1 MEVRTVLHA
10 GFLLVVIAALLL
22 GGFVPC
28 PHACCPPTK
37 QCGRVQVVET
47 VAVLADT
54 WHADAPVAV
63 VAPAPVAIE
72 PVVHVRCE
80 PNPQILIEESPPDLC
95 LLHSTFLI

>member
-1 MEVRTVLHA
+1 VLRTILHTA
-10 GFLLVVIAALLL
+10 FSLLVIAALLF
-22 GGFVPC
+22 GGMVPC

-47 VAVLADT
+47 VAVLADV

-63 VAPAPVAIE
+63 VTAVPVRVE
-72 PVVHVRCE
+72 PPVRLAAE
-80 PNPQILIEESPPDLC
+80 PLFPVLAKVSPPDLC